1 MATGKHV
8 FKGVVEVPKAKKSE
22 QAVNL
27 GQVKDLLDRYNK
39 EPVKVVATEE
49 ILVDSVDPVTG
60 KLTLNDSIAKIDN
73 VDITVGDEILLI
85 AQPDKTQN
93 GVYVVDDLG
102 SVTPSSVSAS
112 VSEASTGVTDVTVD
126 KDTFE
131 TQISTTGSYV
141 FTYNGQT
148 DNEWKY
154 DGATVD
160 LSAYGISIGDAVAAD
175 GDEITV
181 EYIEIS
187 ATSATL
193 SRRADFA
200 IGKVILN
207 NTFVNV
213 MEGET
218 NGDTRWTLV
227 SDGALTCGSSTFLF
241 TKDVDTSAGAIN
253 VVKGTIT
260 GDDTTTTFNLSHNLN
275 LTDAEAYLI
284 FVKDNSGSNVY
295 VDDAPTIGNEKNSV
309 TLTFDVAPT
318 TTDVFKTFILG
329 LE

>member
-39 EPVKVVATEE
+39 EPVKVVASEE
-49 ILVDSVDPVTG
+49 LVVDSIESETG

-73 VDITVGDEILLI
+73 IDITVGDEILLI

-112 VSEASTGVTDVTVD
+112 VSETSTGVTSVTVD

-131 TQISTTGSYV
+131 AQISTTGSYV
-141 FTYNGQT
+141 FTYDGQT
-148 DNEWKY
+148 ENAWKY
-154 DGATVD
+154 DGATVT
-160 LSAYGISIGDAVAAD
+160 LSDYGITEEGVAAD

-181 EYIEIS
+181 EYTEAVIVPP
-187 ATSATL
+187 TL

-241 TKDVDTSAGAIN
+241 TKDVDTSAGTIN

-260 GDDTTTTFNLSHNLN
+260 GDGTTTAFNLSHNLN

-284 FVKDNSGSNVY
+284 FVKDNSGSNIY
-295 VDDAPTIGNEKNSV
+295 VDDVPTIGNEKNSV